1 MENYFINEKGE
12 LKVNSIHQGDC
23 LDLMKYIPAKSIDM
37 ILADLP

>member
-1 MENYFINEKGE
+1 MINELNEKIE

-23 LDLMKYIPAKSIDM
+23 LDLMKNIPAKSIDM

>member
-1 MENYFINEKGE
+1 MENNFINEKGE

-23 LDLMKYIPAKSIDM
+23 LHLMKNIPANSIDM